1 MLASLNRDTNEL
13 DSTQNTGHQIK
24 QSHLTRVAQRRI
36 LSSGLSGRWS
46 HVTGLIVIVII
57 IARIDYLYEILATAI
72 LMRLRLRLL
81 ISNDNWCVTMVT
93 VVGGVHARG

>member
-72 LMRLRLRLL
+72 LMLRLLL